1 MTTYLLRRLL
11 QSLIVVVGVTLLAFL
26 SLHMA
31 GDPTHLYVN
40 ERASQEEFEQI
51 RKSLGFDRPLPEQ
64 YVNYLLRLAQG
75 DMGNSLRSRLP
86 ALPMVLSRLPATL
99 ELTLFSLLISIGLSI
114 PIGIIAA
121 MRRGT
126 PLDGGIMLLAIF
138 GQSMPSFW
146 LGIMLILF
154 VGLGLKDVVGLPIS
168 GHVPLIQPLLAG
180 DFGTAM
186 KNFPEAIRYL
196 ILPGVTIAAFS
207 LSRNARLVRSSM
219 LEILSADYVTTARA
233 KGLKERVVVT
243 RHALRNALIPLVTIL
258 GLEFGFLLSG
268 VVVTETVFSWPG
280 VGRLVF
286 NAISQRDIPV
296 VQASVVFFAFLFV
309 LLNLVVDLLY
319 VRLDPRV
326 RLN

>member
-1 MTTYLLRRLL
+1 MTTYLLRRLV
-11 QSLIVVVGVTLLAFL
+11 QSVVVVIGVTLLAFV

-40 ERASQEEFEQI
+40 ERASQEEFDAV

-64 YVNYLLRLAQG
+64 YLTYLGRLVRG
-75 DMGNSLRSRLP
+75 DMGDSLRSRLP
-86 ALPMVLSRLPATL
+86 ALPMVMDRLPATM
-99 ELTLFSLLISIGLSI
+99 ELTMFSLIISIGLSI

-126 PLDGGIMLLAIF
+126 PVDGGIMLLAIF

-168 GHVPLIQPLLAG
+168 GHVPILEPILAG
-180 DFGTAM
+180 DFTTAVQ
-186 KNFPEAIRYL
+186 NFPNAIRYL
-196 ILPGVTIAAFS
+196 ILPGFTIAAFS

-219 LEILSADYVTTARA
+219 LEILSQDYVTTARA
-233 KGLKERVVVT
+233 KGLRERTVVS
-243 RHALRNALIPLVTIL
+243 RHALRNALIPIVTVL

-296 VQASVVFFAFLFV
+296 VQASVVLFALLFV
-309 LLNLVVDLLY
+309 VINLLVDVMYL
-319 VRLDPRV
+319 RLDPRI